1 MLRFSVITPA
11 YRAQSFL
18 ADLAVSLLQQKV
30 KDWEWLVIAD
40 DLQTDL
46 YETLLRPL
54 IGKKLTI
61 LSTGKIAAG
70 PSVARNLG
78 LEAAQGDLL
87 CCVDADDV
95 IQANRLAILGE
106 YAQQYGI
113 ACDNHQV
120 IQYETHAFLGRTLP
134 SDTENWVTLNA
145 AMCWTLPFFPVFHR
159 NYLQKWDE
167 DIFFAEDV
175 LFNLRLLYKS
185 EGIYIYPQPLLSYR
199 THKNSICNTMPD
211 GYFRAKNG
219 YQTILNKLSA
229 LDELGKNIYLN
240 ECSPQFR
247 TDLLNMF
254 KHKFDLNEQF
264 WKAYQAGKCQNF
276 SEFQAQLALS

>member
-1 MLRFSVITPA
+1 MLRFSLITPA

-30 KDWEWLVIAD
+30 KDWEWLVVAD
-40 DLQTDL
+40 DLQADI
-46 YETLLRPL
+46 YEALLRPL

-61 LSTGKIAAG
+61 LSTGRIAAG

-87 CCVDADDV
+87 CCVDADDF
-95 IQANRLAILGE
+95 IQANRLSILGK
-106 YAQQYGI
+106 YALKYGI

-134 SDTENWVTLNA
+134 PDTENWVTLNS
-145 AMCWTLPFFPVFHR
+145 AMHWTLPFFPVFHR
-159 NYLQKWDE
+159 HYLQKWDE

-175 LFNLRLLYKS
+175 LFNLRLLYKL
-185 EGIYIYPQPLLSYR
+185 EGIYIHPQPLLSYR
-199 THKNSICNTMPD
+199 THKSSICNTMPE

-247 TDLLNMF
+247 TNLLNMF

-264 WKAYQAGKCQNF
+264 WNAYQARKCQNF

>member
-11 YRAQSFL
+11 YHAQAFL
-18 ADLAVSLLQQKV
+18 PDLAVSLLQQDV

-40 DLQTDL
+40 DLQTAV
-46 YETLLRPL
+46 YESLLRPL
-54 IGKKLTI
+54 IGKKLMI
-61 LSTGKIAAG
+61 LSTGQIAAG

-78 LEAAQGDLL
+78 LAAANGDLL
-87 CCVDADDV
+87 SCVDADDV
-95 IQANRLAILGE
+95 LLSNRLAILE
-106 YAQQYGI
+106 KYAQQHGI

-120 IQYETHAFLGRTLP
+120 IQYESNAFLGRTLP
-134 SDTENWVTLNA
+134 PNTENWVTLNS
-145 AMCWTLPFFPVFHR
+145 AMRWSLPFFPVFHR

-175 LFNLRLLYKS
+175 LFNLRLLYKTG
-185 EGIYIYPQPLLSYR
+185 GIYIHPQALLSYR
-199 THKNSICNTMPD
+199 SHKNSLCNTMPE

-229 LDELGKNIYLN
+229 VDNLGKNNYLN
-240 ECSPQFR
+240 EYSSQFKA
-247 TDLLNMF
+247 DLLDMF

-264 WKAYQAGKCQNF
+264 WNAYQARQCQNF
-276 SEFQAQLALS
+276 SEFQAQLLQE